1 MPANQ
6 CDTLLCIQTGDL
18 IREHKGAL
26 PFGTGLTVPVSARTI
41 DKREH
46 WILRRHLRIGTH
58 GNDTALFGAVFRSH
72 QVIHAKNELYGAV

>member
-18 IREHKGAL
+18 VREHKGTL
-26 PFGTGLTVPVSARTI
+26 SFGAGLTVSVSARTI

-46 WILRRHLRIGTH
+46 WILRRHLRTGAYS
-58 GNDTALFGAVFRSH
+58 NDTALFGAVFRSH
-72 QVIHAKNELYGAV
+72 KVIYS